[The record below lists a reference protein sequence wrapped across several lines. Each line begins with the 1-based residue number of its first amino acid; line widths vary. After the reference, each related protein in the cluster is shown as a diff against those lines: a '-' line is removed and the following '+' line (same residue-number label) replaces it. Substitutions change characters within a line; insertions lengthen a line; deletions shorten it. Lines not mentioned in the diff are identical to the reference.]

1 MTVAIDSPS
10 MPVCEV
16 HFSGFLALLGSAAV
30 LARTASR
37 FVPRSFDEGHVS
49 FLFVGGITI
58 AAWFGSPAYLARA
71 QPTLADRWFRSSV
84 GGLHA
89 NRFPASCNSALRSPA
104 NCDILRLLA
113 SMSVAARSAQFI
125 RGGVSARL
133 FGYASGVL
141 RCPTVRAPLG
151 AKGHL
156 CSSPRANPSFEGTAG
171 KQGLPVPRRLCRR
184 AAPQL
189 KR

>member
-1 MTVAIDSPS
+1 MTVAIGSPS

-16 HFSGFLALLGSAAV
+16 RSSGFLALLGIAAV

-58 AAWFGSPAYLARA
+58 VAWFGSRAYLACA
-71 QPTLADRWFRSSV
+71 QPKLADRWFRSSV
-84 GGLHA
+84 GGLHT
-89 NRFPASCNSALRSPA
+89 NRLPASCNSALRSPA
-104 NCDILRLLA
+104 NRNVLRLRA
-113 SMSVAARSAQFI
+113 SMSVAARSAQFTP
-125 RGGVSARL
+125 GGVFARL

-141 RCPTVRAPLG
+141 RCSAGRAPLG

-156 CSSPRANPSFEGTAG
+156 CSSPPANPSFEGTAG
-171 KQGLPVPRRLCRR
+171 KQGLPVRSGLRPPP
-184 AAPQL
+184 APQL